1 MSKKIDLKGDY
12 FNMSENKVLA
22 KVNGKEIKQSDLDFL
37 LQGLGPQRAMQFQSE
52 EGRKQLIDEL
62 IHQELFYIDAIDSNV
77 NEEEEFVAEL
87 ESAKVNLLKQYA
99 IRKLLQSVKVETEE
113 VAKYYEE
120 NKDKFKTEESVQASH
135 ILVETKE
142 QADDIVK
149 EINEGLDFAEAAG
162 KYSKC
167 PSKGNG
173 GDLGEFTKGKMVPEF
188 EEVAFDLPV
197 GEISEPFSTQFGF
210 HIVKVTN
217 KVEGAQK
224 SLEDSKAE
232 IARMLLMKKQNDAY
246 VEKTSALK
254 EKNSVEVL

>member
-1 MSKKIDLKGDY
+1 
-12 FNMSENKVLA
+12 MSENKVLA

-37 LQGLGPQRAMQFQSE
+37 LQSLGPQRAMQFHSE
-52 EGRKQLIDEL
+52 EGRKQLVDEL
-62 IHQELFYIDAIDSNV
+62 IHQELFYVDAIESKIGED
-77 NEEEEFVAEL
+77 EEFVAEL
-87 ESAKVNLLKQYA
+87 ENAKINLLKQYA

-113 VAKYYEE
+113 VAQYYEE
-120 NKDKFKTEESVQASH
+120 NMDRFKTEEAVQASH

-142 QADDIVK
+142 QADDVAK
-149 EINEGLDFAEAAG
+149 EISEGLDFAEAAG

-188 EEVAFDLPV
+188 EEVAFALPV

-217 KVEGAQK
+217 KTEGAQK
-224 SLEDSKAE
+224 SLEESKAE
-232 IARMLLMKKQNDAY
+232 IARMLLMKKQQEAY
-246 VEKTSALK
+246 IAKTDELK